1 MYIPR
6 VWLIQKVYVWPLT
19 VIPYLRN
26 FVPISEVGRGN
37 AQLCILKQRAC
48 LMYIIHFF
56 ILPYFSSLYHLI
68 SSPDGVA

>member
-48 LMYIIHFF
+48 LMYIYIFLYCPTLAHF
-56 ILPYFSSLYHLI
+56 II
-68 SSPDGVA
+68 